1 MSHFYAKV
9 HHDRVCRML
18 NILKN
23 EIVLETVK
31 FSAEYAVTPEPVPY
45 ADRLSLEY
53 KPIAEG
59 GTWGKAWDCGWF
71 HVKAKVPEAW
81 KGAYVTGRFDFAGE
95 ALVFDGN
102 GDPKVGLTNG
112 SVFDGHYSKDMAH
125 LLPCAAGGEEID
137 LWIETG
143 ANSLGGVFRPEDPA
157 WSEDKE
163 HIHGTYAGVVNT
175 MRLCKFD
182 YDKWQLWLDL
192 SLLEDLVRAVPEK
205 SARRMSLLRGMS
217 KALDVLATDGTQAA
231 REALKPLFAV
241 KSDPATLDV
250 WGVGHAHID
259 TAWLW
264 PLRETVRKC
273 ARTFS
278 SQIGLIERYPGY
290 VFGASQAQLYCFV
303 KENYPG
309 LYAKIKKAV
318 AEGHWEVQGG
328 MWVEADC
335 NLIGGESM
343 VRQFIHG
350 KNFFRDEF
358 GVEVKNLWLPDVFGY
373 SANLPQILHRAGMDY
388 FLTQKLSWNYYN
400 RMPHNTFIWQGID
413 GSKVL
418 AHFPP
423 EDDYNSCV
431 LPCQLRKHEENN
443 SEAGLIQDALCLYGI
458 GDGGGG
464 PKEEHVE
471 RALRMTDLNGVP
483 RFHFGKAQP
492 TLEKMGAHAADL
504 DTWRGELYFELHRG
518 TYTTQANQKRWN
530 RRCEEALRSAEMVC
544 AAAGLDNYPAEAFDK
559 MWKKVL
565 THQFH
570 DIIPGSS
577 IHRVYE
583 EGEATLRAVHAE
595 AARLRNAAAA
605 RILSANASCAT
616 VFNPSSTPFSGA
628 VALPEGW
635 KGATCETSGAAL
647 PAQDE
652 NGAIAAWIEVPPR
665 SFVTIRKADTAPAAV
680 PAPYLTAPYVL
691 ENDEVRYTFDARMQ
705 LVGAFDKAAGVEFL
719 AHGEV
724 GNRLELFDDHPH
736 CFDAWDIEEYY
747 RNARIGAAK
756 VLSVRRIGDESV
768 RTGFEV
774 EYRVGSSPMRQQIWL
789 GHKGRR
795 IDFVNNIDWK
805 ENHTLFRVAFPVAV
819 EADEASFE
827 IQYGHVR
834 RATHDNTKWQYA
846 QFESMAHRWA
856 DLSSREYGVALLNDS
871 KYGYRVKGHELS
883 LSLLR
888 SPTEPDPIAD
898 RHEHTFTYSLLPHTG
913 DVASSDVLANAA
925 VLNQGVNVFVGF
937 EANGAKLPVEIEG
950 GEGVELAVLK
960 RAEKDD
966 KLIVRL
972 VETRGLHAK
981 GTLRVAGDA
990 AITPVDLMEWNEVG
1004 TATKGAA
1011 DFELTPFEIR
1021 TYRIESLPSHR

>member
-1 MSHFYAKV
+1 MSHFYPKV
-9 HHDRVCRML
+9 HHDRVTTML
-18 NILKN
+18 NIIKN

-31 FSAEYAVTPEPVPY
+31 FTAEYAVTPEPVPY
-45 ADRLSLEY
+45 AERLSLEY
-53 KPIAEG
+53 RPITEG
-59 GTWGKAWDCGWF
+59 ETWGKTWDCGWF
-71 HVKAKVPEAW
+71 HVKAKVPETW
-81 KGAYVTGRFDFAGE
+81 KGAYVTARLDFAGE
-95 ALVFDGN
+95 ALLFDGN
-102 GDPKVGLTNG
+102 GDPRVGLTNG
-112 SVFDGHYSKDMAH
+112 SVFDGHYNKNMAH
-125 LLPCAAGGEEID
+125 ILPCAVGGEEID

-143 ANSLGGVFRPEDPA
+143 ANGLFGVNRSGDPA
-157 WSEDKE
+157 WTEDKE
-163 HIHGTYAGVVNT
+163 TIHGTYRGVVNS
-175 MRLCKFD
+175 MRLCRFD

-205 SARRMSLLRGMS
+205 SARRVSLLRGMS
-217 KALDVLATDGTQAA
+217 KALDALATDGTQAA

-290 VFGASQAQLYCFV
+290 VFGASQAQLYSFV
-303 KENYPG
+303 KQNYPG

-318 AEGHWEVQGG
+318 ADGRWEVQGG

-343 VRQFIHG
+343 IRQFIHG

-400 RMPHNTFIWQGID
+400 RMPHNTFLWQGID
-413 GSKVL
+413 GTKVL

-423 EDDYNSCV
+423 EDDYNSAV

-443 SEAGLIQDALCLYGI
+443 SEAGLIQDALCLFGI

-471 RALRMTDLNGVP
+471 RALRMADLNGVP
-483 RFHFGKAQP
+483 LFHVGMAQP
-492 TLEKMGAHAADL
+492 TREKMGAHAADL
-504 DTWRGELYFELHRG
+504 DTWRGELYFEFHRG
-518 TYTTQANQKRWN
+518 TYTTQASQKRWN

-544 AAAGLDNYPAEAFDK
+544 AAAGLDNYPAADFDA

-583 EGEATLRAVHAE
+583 EGEATLRAVHAR
-595 AARLRNAAAA
+595 AAELRAAAAA
-605 RILSANASCAT
+605 RILSANDSCAT
-616 VFNPSSTPFSGA
+616 VFNPSSTPFAGA

-635 KGATCETSGAAL
+635 KGATCAATGAAL

-652 NGAIAAWIEVPPR
+652 NGAIAAWLEVPPR
-665 SFVTIRKADTAPAAV
+665 AFATIRRADAAPAAV

-691 ENDEVRYTFDARMQ
+691 ENEEVRYTFDARMQ
-705 LVGAFDKAAGVEFL
+705 LVGAFDKAAGFEFL

-736 CFDAWDIEEYY
+736 SFDAWDIDEYY
-747 RNARIGAAK
+747 RTARIGVAK
-756 VLSVRRIGDESV
+756 VLSVRRIGDASV

-774 EYRVGSSPMRQQIWL
+774 EYRVGSSPMRQRIWL
-789 GHKGRR
+789 GRKGRR
-795 IDFVNNIDWK
+795 IDFVNDIDWK

-834 RATHDNTKWQYA
+834 RATHDNTKWQHA

-888 SPTEPDPIAD
+888 APTEPDPIAD
-898 RHEHTFTYSLLPHTG
+898 RHEHVFTYSLLPHSG
-913 DVASSDVLANAA
+913 DLASSDVLANAA
-925 VLNQGVNVFVGF
+925 VINQGVEIFPGF
-937 EANGAKLPVEIEG
+937 EANGARLPVDIEG

-972 VETRGLHAK
+972 VETRGLHAR
-981 GTLRVAGDA
+981 GTLRAADGA

-1004 TATKGAA
+1004 ESSTGSAA
-1011 DFELTPFEIR
+1011 FELTPFEIR
-1021 TYRIESLPSHR
+1021 TYRIG

>member
-1 MSHFYAKV
+1 MSHFYPKV
-9 HHDRVCRML
+9 HHDRINVAL
-18 NILKN
+18 NILKK
-23 EIVLETVK
+23 EIIVETVK
-31 FSAEYAVTPEPVPY
+31 FEAEYAVTPEPVPY
-45 ADRLSLEY
+45 ADRLKLEY
-53 KPIAEG
+53 KPIHEG
-59 GTWGKAWDCGWF
+59 EKWGDTWDCGWF
-71 HVKAKVPEAW
+71 HVKAKVPATW
-81 KGAYVTGRFDFAGE
+81 KGAYVTGRFDFSGE
-95 ALVFDGN
+95 ALVFDEK

-112 SVFDGHYSKDMAH
+112 SVFDNHYYKDTAH
-125 LLPCAAGGEEID
+125 LIPCCNGGEEID

-143 ANSLGGVFRPEDPA
+143 ANGLGGVNLAGDPA
-157 WSEDKE
+157 WIEDKSK
-163 HIHGTYAGVVNT
+163 IHGTYNGVVNV
-175 MRLCKFD
+175 MRLCRFD
-182 YDKWQLWLDL
+182 YEKWQLWLDL
-192 SLLEDLVRAVPEK
+192 FLLEDLVRAVPEK

-217 KALDVLATDGTQAA
+217 KALDALATDGTKAA

-241 KSDPATLDV
+241 PSDPATLDV

-290 VFGASQAQLYCFV
+290 VFGASQAQLYAFT
-303 KENYPG
+303 KKNYPG
-309 LYAKIKKAV
+309 LYAKIKQAV
-318 AEGHWEVQGG
+318 ADGHWEVQGG

-343 VRQFIHG
+343 VRQFLHG

-373 SANLPQILHRAGMDY
+373 SANLPQILHKAGMDY

-431 LPCQLRKHEENN
+431 LPSQLRKHEENN

-471 RALRMTDLNGVP
+471 RALRMRDLNGVP

-492 TLEKMGAHAADL
+492 TLEKMAAHADEL

-518 TYTTQANQKRWN
+518 TYTTQANMKRFN

-544 AAAGLDNYPAEAFDK
+544 AAAGLEFYPAEDFDRL
-559 MWKKVL
+559 WKTVL

-577 IHRVYE
+577 IHRVYA
-583 EGEATLRAVHAE
+583 EGEASLRSVIDE
-595 AARLRNAAAA
+595 AGKLRSAAAA
-605 RILSANASCAT
+605 RILRADSASAT
-616 VFNPSSTPFSGA
+616 VFNPSSTAFAGA
-628 VALPEGW
+628 VALPAGW
-635 KGATCETSGAAL
+635 KGAACACSGAAL
-647 PAQDE
+647 PSQDE
-652 NGAIAAWIEVPPR
+652 NGATVAWMEIPPR
-665 SFVTIRKADTAPAAV
+665 AFATIRRADSAAAEQS
-680 PAPYLTAPYVL
+680 APYLTAPYVL
-691 ENDEVRYTFDARMQ
+691 ENDEVRYTFDSCLQ
-705 LVGAFDKAAGVEFL
+705 LVGAFDKRAGVEFL
-719 AHGEV
+719 ARGEV

-736 CFDAWDIEEYY
+736 CFDAWDIDEYY
-747 RNARIGAAK
+747 RNAKTGAAK
-756 VLSVRRIGDESV
+756 VLSVRAIGDAAVRSGLEVEFRIG
-768 RTGFEV
+768 
-774 EYRVGSSPMRQQIWL
+774 SSTMRQRIWL
-789 GHKGRR
+789 GRKGRR
-795 IDFVNNIDWK
+795 IDFVNDIDWK
-805 ENHTLFRVAFPVAV
+805 ENHTLLRVAFPVAV

-856 DLSSREYGVALLNDS
+856 DLSTRDYGVALLNDS

-883 LSLLR
+883 MSLLR

-898 RHEHTFTYSLLPHTG
+898 RHEHHFTYSLLPHSG
-913 DVASSDVLANAA
+913 DFASSDVLANAA
-925 VLNQGVNVFVGF
+925 VINQGVELFDGF
-937 EANGAKLPVEIEG
+937 ASDGASLPVELE
-950 GEGVELAVLK
+950 GEGVELAVVK
-960 RAEKDD
+960 RAEKEG
-966 KLIVRL
+966 KLVVRL

-981 GTLRVAGDA
+981 ATLRAADANA
-990 AITPVDLMEWNEVG
+990 AITPVDLMEWN
-1004 TATKGAA
+1004 ATGAA
-1011 DFELTPFEIR
+1011 ATGAVELSFTPFELKTFVIG
-1021 TYRIESLPSHR
+1021 